1 MFIFFNHDNIIM
13 VYFDLDTLNKEEIF
27 LKDNVHKFAK
37 EVIRPASIK
46 LDKMKP
52 EDRIAPGSPY
62 FDVIREMKRQGYH
75 RIHLPENLGG
85 LGLTNIGRYIVMEE
99 LGWASLGL
107 ATAIGVDAIPF
118 TLAAIFGSKEL
129 YEELVIPWINDNEGK
144 YHGCWGVTEPE
155 HGSDYLLFI
164 RDGEAGIGR
173 GNVIAR
179 KEGNEWVI
187 NGQKSAWVSAAPVA
201 THMGLHAQI
210 EGGKSLSDGIFAIV
224 PLNIKGVRKGMPSD
238 MLGVRD
244 CPQGEVFFDDVRI
257 PDHYVIAGPSPFYS
271 VFFDQL
277 LCLTSVG
284 VGAYSVGL
292 ARAAFEEA
300 LKYAK
305 TRIQGGKLL
314 VQHKNIK
321 LKLYEMFEKI
331 ETARYYVR
339 KVMNHVYERILT
351 ERAYDASPRHARAA
365 QIYAKKIAFEVVNDA
380 LQIFGAYGLSSDFII
395 EKLFRDSRALL
406 IEDGTVEVLSL
417 DAAED
422 VISSYSE

>member
-1 MFIFFNHDNIIM
+1 
-13 VYFDLDTLNKEEIF
+13 
-27 LKDNVHKFAK
+27 
-37 EVIRPASIK
+37 
-46 LDKMKP
+46 
-52 EDRIAPGSPY
+52 
-62 FDVIREMKRQGYH
+62 
-75 RIHLPENLGG
+75 
-85 LGLTNIGRYIVMEE
+85 
-99 LGWASLGL
+99 
-107 ATAIGVDAIPF
+107 
-118 TLAAIFGSKEL
+118 
-129 YEELVIPWINDNEGK
+129 
-144 YHGCWGVTEPE
+144 
-155 HGSDYLLFI
+155 
-164 RDGEAGIGR
+164 
-173 GNVIAR
+173 
-179 KEGNEWVI
+179 
-187 NGQKSAWVSAAPVA
+187 
-201 THMGLHAQI
+201 
-210 EGGKSLSDGIFAIV
+210 
-224 PLNIKGVRKGMPSD
+224 MPSD

-331 ETARYYVR
+331 ETTRYYVR